1 MRQVAVI
8 GSGPSGC
15 YLADQLLRLMPDARV
30 DVVDRLPV
38 PFGLVRHGVAPD
50 HQGTKAVAR
59 LLDRILAHDRAA
71 FFGNVE
77 VGRDVTLEQLGQY
90 YDAVVLATGASVDRR
105 TGLPGEDL
113 PQVMG
118 SGALVAWY
126 NGHPD
131 RGEPDFGEG
140 RAAVVIGHG
149 NVAIDIARILAK
161 TPAELAG
168 SDLDE
173 AAADRLGALP
183 LTTIHVVGRRGP
195 KDAKFTPHELG
206 ELGRLARARPVVAGQ
221 PDLAG
226 ETPVMA
232 TFRGFAGPA
241 EVKPIEIVFH
251 FDLVPQAFVGSER
264 LEAVRFA
271 GPAGEVV
278 LAADFAV
285 TCIGYES
292 QACDDC
298 APSNGV
304 MAHDGGLVRPGLYV
318 VGWAGRGPSGT
329 IPTNRT
335 EAQGLAKR
343 MAGEIVASGKP
354 GREALRAALTRQV
367 VDHAGWKRIDAAEL
381 AQASDRRVRV
391 KLTDAAAMLK
401 SAGGLLDA

>member
-30 DVVDRLPV
+30 DIVDRLPV

-50 HQGTKAVAR
+50 HQGTKAVVR
-59 LLDRILAHDRAA
+59 LLDRILAHERAA

-77 VGRDVTLEQLGQY
+77 VGRDVTLAQLGQY
-90 YDAVVLATGASVDRR
+90 YDAVVLATGAALDRR
-105 TGLPGEDL
+105 AGLPGEDL
-113 PQVMG
+113 AQVMG
-118 SGALVAWY
+118 SGALVSWY
-126 NGHPD
+126 NGHPE
-131 RGEPDFGEG
+131 RGEPDFGQG
-140 RAAVVIGHG
+140 REAVVIGHG
-149 NVAIDIARILAK
+149 NVALDIARILAK
-161 TPAELAG
+161 TPEELAG

-173 AAADRLGALP
+173 AAADRLAALP
-183 LTTIHVVGRRGP
+183 LARIHVVGRRGP
-195 KDAKFTPHELG
+195 KDARFTPHELG
-206 ELGRLARARPVVAGQ
+206 ELGRLARARPVIAGT

-251 FDLVPQAFVGSER
+251 FDLVPQAFVGSGR

-271 GPAGEVV
+271 GPAGDVE
-278 LAADFAV
+278 LPADFAV
-285 TCIGYES
+285 TCIGYETP
-292 QACDDC
+292 ACDDC
-298 APSNGV
+298 LPTGGV
-304 MAHDGGLVRPGLYV
+304 MAHQGGLIRPGLYV

-343 MAGEIVASGKP
+343 MAGEVVAAGRP
-354 GREALRAALTRQV
+354 GREALRAALTQPV

-381 AQASDRRVRV
+381 AGASDRRVRV
-391 KLTDAAAMLK
+391 KLTDRAAMLR

>member
-77 VGRDVTLEQLGQY
+77 VGRDVTLAQLGQY
-90 YDAVVLATGASVDRR
+90 YDAVVLATGAAIDRR
-105 TGLPGEDL
+105 TGLPGEEL
-113 PQVMG
+113 AQVMG
-118 SGALVAWY
+118 SGKLVSWY

-131 RGEPDFGEG
+131 RGEPDFGAG

-161 TPAELAG
+161 TPDELAG
-168 SDLDE
+168 SDIDD
-173 AAADRLGALP
+173 AAAARIAALP
-183 LTTIHVVGRRGP
+183 LTRIHVVGRRGP
-195 KDAKFTPHELG
+195 QDAKFTPHELG
-206 ELGRLARARPVVAGQ
+206 ELGQLARARPVIAGA

-226 ETPVMA
+226 DTAVMT
-232 TFRGFAGPA
+232 TFRGFAAPA
-241 EVKPIEIVFH
+241 AVKPIEIIFH
-251 FDLVPQAFVGSER
+251 FGLAPREFLGLGR

-271 GPAGEVV
+271 GAAGDVT
-278 LAADFAV
+278 LPADFAV
-285 TCIGYES
+285 TCIGYEAR
-292 QACDDC
+292 ACDDC
-298 APSNGV
+298 TPVDGV
-304 MAHDGGLVRPGLYV
+304 MAHDDGLVRPGLYV

-343 MAGEIVASGKP
+343 MAGEVVAAGRP
-354 GREALRAALTRQV
+354 GRDALRAALRCPI

-381 AQASDRRVRV
+381 AAAPERRVRA
-391 KLTDAAAMLK
+391 KFTDIGAMLD
-401 SAGGLLDA
+401 SAGRLLDA

>member
-71 FFGNVE
+71 FLGNVE
-77 VGRDVTLEQLGQY
+77 VGRDVTLDRLRSF

-113 PQVMG
+113 AQVTG
-118 SGALVAWY
+118 SGKLVSWY

-131 RGEPDFGEG
+131 RGEPDFGAG
-140 RAAVVIGHG
+140 REAVVIGHG
-149 NVAIDIARILAK
+149 NVAIDIARLLAK

-168 SDLDE
+168 SDLDD
-173 AAADRLGALP
+173 AVADRLATLP
-183 LTTIHVVGRRGP
+183 LARVHVVGRRGP

-206 ELGRLARARPVVAGQ
+206 ELGKLARARPVIAGN
-221 PDLAG
+221 PDLDG
-226 ETPVMA
+226 DTPVMA
-232 TFRGFAGPA
+232 TFRAFAGPA

-251 FDLVPQAFVGSER
+251 FDLVPQAFVGDGR

-271 GPAGEVV
+271 GPEGEVT

-285 TCIGYES
+285 TCIGYEAL
-292 QACDDC
+292 ACGDC
-298 APSNGV
+298 VPADGV
-304 MAHDGGLVRPGLYV
+304 IAHDGGLVAPGMYV

-335 EAQGLAKR
+335 EAQGLARR
-343 MAGEIVASGKP
+343 MAGEIVDSGRP
-354 GREALRAALTRQV
+354 GRDALLAELKQHV

-381 AQASDRRVRV
+381 AGASDRRCRV
-391 KLTDAAAMLK
+391 KLTDAALMLRHA
-401 SAGGLLDA
+401 AGQ

>member
-77 VGRDVTLEQLGQY
+77 VGRDVTLEQLGRY
-90 YDAVVLATGASVDRR
+90 YDAVVLATGASIDRR
-105 TGLPGEDL
+105 SGLPGEDL
-113 PQVMG
+113 AQVMG
-118 SGALVAWY
+118 SGRLVAWY

-131 RGEPDFGEG
+131 RGEPDFGAG
-140 RAAVVIGHG
+140 RTAVVIGHG

-161 TPAELAG
+161 TPEELAG
-168 SDLDE
+168 SDLDD
-173 AAADRLGALP
+173 AVADRLAALP
-183 LTTIHVVGRRGP
+183 LTRIHVVGRRGP
-195 KDAKFTPHELG
+195 QDAKFTAHELG
-206 ELGRLARARPVVAGQ
+206 ELGRLARARPVISGQ

-226 ETPVMA
+226 ETPVMT

-251 FDLVPQAFVGSER
+251 FGLVPQAFVGADR

-271 GPAGEVV
+271 GPAGEVT
-278 LAADFAV
+278 LPADFAV
-285 TCIGYES
+285 TCIGYET
-292 QACDDC
+292 QAVDGC
-298 APSNGV
+298 APA
-304 MAHDGGLVRPGLYV
+304 AHDGGLIRPGLYV

-343 MAGEIVASGKP
+343 MAGEIVASGRS
-354 GREALRAALTRQV
+354 GREALRAALTGQV
-367 VDHAGWKRIDAAEL
+367 VDHAGWKKIDTAEL
-381 AQASDRRVRV
+381 AQASERRVRV
-391 KLTDAAAMLK
+391 KLTDTATMLRH
-401 SAGGLLDA
+401 SVGGFLDA